1 MSQNTVPVTRVKI
14 CCISSI
20 EEAKI
25 AIDFGAHALGL
36 VANMPSGP
44 GRIHDWS
51 VSTQICRQINI
62 PVFLAGGLNPDNVK
76 GAIELVKPFAVDVC
90 SGVRTNDQLDESKVS
105 AFIQNLKSFP

>member
-1 MSQNTVPVTRVKI
+1 MSMNNISIPRVKI

-25 AIDFGAHALGL
+25 AIGCGVHALGL
-36 VANMPSGP
+36 VANMPGGT
-44 GRIHDWS
+44 GRTHDWS
-51 VSTQICRQINI
+51 VSTQICRQVNI

-90 SGVRTNDQLDESKVS
+90 SGVRTNDKLDESKVS
-105 AFIQNLKSFP
+105 AFIQNVKSI